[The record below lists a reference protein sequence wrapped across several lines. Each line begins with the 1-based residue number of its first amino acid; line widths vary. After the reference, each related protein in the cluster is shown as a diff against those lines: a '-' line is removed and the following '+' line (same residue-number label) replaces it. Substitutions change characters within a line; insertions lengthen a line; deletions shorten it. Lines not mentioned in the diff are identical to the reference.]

1 VVSPDYQGKH
11 AAEGGGEA
19 GGGGMV
25 ATFTPPLVSLG
36 FLRWAD
42 GALAQRGADSR
53 RALAL
58 IGALAQRLTA
68 ARAPENTNP
77 Q

>member
-1 VVSPDYQGKH
+1 
-11 AAEGGGEA
+11 
-19 GGGGMV
+19 MV
-25 ATFTPPLVSLG
+25 APFAPPLVSLG

-42 GALAQRGADSR
+42 GALAQRSADSR

-58 IGALAQRLTA
+58 IGSLAQRLTA
-68 ARAPENTNP
+68 ARAPENTKP